1 MSVDLG
7 VPELAKRVEDEMTQV
22 EQSSSTVTVQGNL
35 DALQA
40 ERNSSWPAERLVAHE
55 SFRLGL
61 EENADR
67 SRFVAEGDV
76 VDPFLLNNPFL
87 LDNVDGGS
95 LLLSDLL
102 ETGPVVLVF
111 FRFAGCPA
119 CNVVLPAYRDAL
131 APELAALGAH
141 LVAVSPQAP
150 DKLREIKVRH
160 DLNFD
165 VASDP
170 EAGLIRAFGIAFSPD
185 EDAKAKQRERGSD
198 LGEVLGTGRWEL
210 PYPTAVVIDQ
220 HGTVRFADMH
230 PNWMIRTE
238 AATILE
244 VVRALV
250 RPHAS

>member
-1 MSVDLG
+1 
-7 VPELAKRVEDEMTQV
+7 MTQV
-22 EQSSSTVTVQGNL
+22 EQSRWTVTVQGNL

-40 ERNSSWPAERLVAHE
+40 ERNAAWPKERLFAHE
-55 SFRLGL
+55 SLCLGL
-61 EENADR
+61 EESADH
-67 SRFVAEGDV
+67 SLFVREGDV
-76 VDPFLLNNPFL
+76 VDPFLLGNPFL

-95 LLLSDLL
+95 LLLFDLL
-102 ETGPVVLVF
+102 ETGPVVLIF

-131 APELAALGAH
+131 APGLVELGAH

-150 DKLREIKVRH
+150 DKLREIKIRH

-170 EAGLIRAFGIAFSPD
+170 EASLIRAFGIAFSPD
-185 EDAKAKQRERGSD
+185 DDAIAKQREQGSD

-220 HGTVRFADMH
+220 RGVVRFADVH
-230 PNWMIRTE
+230 PNWMVRTE

-244 VVRALV
+244 AVRTLGG
-250 RPHAS
+250 PHSS